1 MDIQEQ
7 LKQDIQQAIQAV
19 YSTLVDEVTI
29 QPTKKEFEGLY
40 TFITFPLTKSLRK
53 PPAEIGQAIGEWLQE
68 NSSVI
73 SRFNVVQGFLNLS
86 IADDVWLAVLA
97 DIIADEAFGTQP
109 AKPESVMVE
118 FSSPNTNK
126 PLHLGHLRNNFLGD
140 SISRILAANG
150 YNVVK
155 TCLVNDRGIHICKSM
170 LAYQKFGIETSNRD
184 ASGHWET
191 PESAGMKGDHFIGK
205 YYVLF
210 DKAYKAEIQTLVA
223 GGMPKEEAEKKAP
236 LILEAQ
242 QMLRNWEQGDAET
255 VALWQKMNNWVFAG
269 FAETYRK
276 IGVTFDKTYYE
287 SKTYLLGKD
296 VVEEGLQTG
305 VFYRKDDNSIW
316 IDLTEEGL
324 DHKLVLRSDGTSVY
338 MTQDL
343 GTTDLKF
350 ADYHNNRMVWVVG
363 NEQDYH
369 FKVLFAIMRRLGR
382 PYADGCYHLSYGMV
396 DLPSGKMKS
405 REGTVVDAD
414 DLIQEVTQ
422 AAADAA
428 EQAAKSRFE
437 DFSEQDK
444 QALFRM
450 IGLGALK
457 YFLLKVDPQK
467 RMLFNPEES
476 VDVHGHTGPFIQYT
490 HARTQSVQDKAV
502 QAGLVSSGTMP
513 TVTLH
518 ETERQ
523 LIYLL
528 SQYPQRVVEA
538 GQQYSPAYLSQ
549 FAYEL
554 AKAYNQFYAEVSILA
569 EPDPEKTQVRIALSK
584 AVGQTIRHAMGLLG
598 INVPDKM

>member
-7 LKQDIQQAIQAV
+7 LKQDIQQAILAL
-19 YSTLVDEVTI
+19 YNSSVDEI
-29 QPTKKEFEGLY
+29 SLQPTKKEFEGLY
-40 TFITFPLTKSLRK
+40 TFVTFPLTKSLRK
-53 PPAEIGQAIGEWLQE
+53 PPAEIGQTIGNWLQE
-68 NSSVI
+68 HSAVV

-86 IADDVWLAVLA
+86 ITDGVWLNVLA
-97 DIIADEAFGTQP
+97 SIKDNDTFGTHS
-109 AKPESVMVE
+109 AKAESVMVE

-140 SISRILAANG
+140 SISRILEANG
-150 YNVVK
+150 YSVVK

-170 LAYQKFGIETSNRD
+170 LAYQKFGSD
-184 ASGHWET
+184 ASGNWET

-210 DKAYKAEIQTLVA
+210 DKAYKTEIETLVA
-223 GGMPKEEAEKKAP
+223 QGMPKEEAEKKAP

-242 QMLRNWEQGDAET
+242 EMLRKWEQGDPET
-255 VALWQKMNNWVFAG
+255 VALWQQMNNWVYAG
-269 FAETYRK
+269 FTETYQK
-276 IGVTFDKTYYE
+276 IGVSFDKTYYE
-287 SKTYLLGKD
+287 SNTYLLGKD
-296 VVEEGLQTG
+296 VVEEGLTKG
-305 VFYRKDDNSIW
+305 VFYRKDDGSVW
-316 IDLTEEGL
+316 IDLTDKGL
-324 DHKLVLRSDGTSVY
+324 DQKLVLRSDGTSVY

-350 ADYHNNRMVWVVG
+350 SDYQNNRMVWVVG

-369 FKVLFAIMRRLGR
+369 FKVLFAILSRLSR
-382 PYADGCYHLSYGMV
+382 SYADGCYHLSYGMV

-414 DLIQEVTQ
+414 DLIDEVTQ
-422 AAADAA
+422 TAADAA
-428 EQAAKSRFE
+428 EQAAKSRYDAFTE
-437 DFSEQDK
+437 EEK
-444 QALFRM
+444 KALFRM

-490 HARTQSVQDKAV
+490 HARTQSVLEKAAL
-502 QAGLVSSGTMP
+502 AGLTLTDTLP
-513 TVTLH
+513 TVELH

-523 LIYLL
+523 LIFLL
-528 SQYPQRVVEA
+528 SQYPQRVAEA
-538 GQQYSPAYLSQ
+538 GQQYSPAYLAQ

-554 AKAYNQFYAEVSILA
+554 AKAYNQFYADISILA
-569 EPDPEKTQVRIALSK
+569 EPDPDKTQVRLTISK
-584 AVGQTIRHAMGLLG
+584 AVGKTIRLAMGLLG
-598 INVPDKM
+598 IEVPDKM